1 MAEAGGG
8 TSGTSRMGEAPILAE
23 SGGGIPWSERQMPPG
38 AGVWFCAASLAVL
51 VLVSSAV
58 ALTEYRVSDDF
69 RLVGQI
75 DFSAAL
81 QYFHQTSGFGR
92 NEYRPLV
99 LLSFAWDNLW
109 WGDRAF
115 GYHLTNVLLHV
126 ANTVLLLLV
135 FHRIL
140 GQILGQITGS
150 LLPAFI
156 SAALFAFHPVH
167 HSRIAWIS
175 ARDSSLS
182 LLFLLIAWLLYLSAR
197 GGDSHSEP
205 KPGGIFAPRWAKRAM
220 SGGAFFLALLSYE
233 GAAAFPFVLAA
244 MEICLPPQPGSWS
257 ERIQQAAWRTAPHFV
272 VFVLYLGGW
281 LILFGGSIGAYDL
294 DLTVQG
300 MLQNFYRLHYNVF
313 YHIQRWLGL
322 LYLLIGILVWRQRKA
337 VGGPAGFACLVIWL
351 GYLPFLPIQGFA
363 SRFAFFSSIGVALLL
378 GLAGSGIRNG
388 NTRELRSSIV
398 STVLLLALVGYYAH
412 FSGRRLREW
421 VEAGRIAE
429 AIPAQL
435 KALRSSF
442 PSNATLVFDQIPAMH
457 RDAYVFVTGLRAA
470 VRGKYPGAVSEIFYY
485 STAIEPSL
493 REQLMQQKPAFHFRY
508 VADEERL
515 MEVGGREVLADAN
528 R

>member
-1 MAEAGGG
+1 
-8 TSGTSRMGEAPILAE
+8 
-23 SGGGIPWSERQMPPG
+23 
-38 AGVWFCAASLAVL
+38 L
-51 VLVSSAV
+51 VLVSSSV

-75 DFSAAL
+75 DFSTAL

-115 GYHLTNVLLHV
+115 GYHLTNLLLHV

-140 GQILGQITGS
+140 GRILGRLTGS

-197 GGDSHSEP
+197 EWGVESATSEAGLRP
-205 KPGGIFAPRWAKRAM
+205 SVWARHAA
-220 SGGAFFLALLSYE
+220 SQGAFLLALLSYE

-244 MEICLPPQPGSWS
+244 MEICLPLKAGPWK
-257 ERIQQAAWRTAPHFV
+257 ERMQQAAWRTAPYFLLLLFYV
-272 VFVLYLGGW
+272 AGW
-281 LILFGGSIGAYDL
+281 LVLFGGSLGAYDL
-294 DLTVQG
+294 DLTARAV
-300 MLQNFYRLHYNVF
+300 LQNFYRLHYNVF

-337 VGGPAGFACLVIWL
+337 VGGLAGFACLVIWL

-378 GLAGSGIRNG
+378 GLCATGIQSFSR
-388 NTRELRSSIV
+388 RELLSPSLCA
-398 STVLLLALVGYYAH
+398 LLLLGLVAYYAH
-412 FSGRRLREW
+412 SSSQRLRHW
-421 VEAGRIAE
+421 VEAGQIAE
-429 AIPAQL
+429 SIPAQL
-435 KALRSSF
+435 KALRPSF
-442 PSNATLVFDQIPAMH
+442 PSNTTLVFDQIPTMH
-457 RDAYVFVTGLRAA
+457 RDAYVFPTGLRAA
-470 VRGKYPGAVSEIFYY
+470 VRGKYSEPLPEIAYFP
-485 STAIEPSL
+485 TAIEPSL
-493 REQLMQQKPAFHFRY
+493 ETQLIQQKAAFHFRY
-508 VADEERL
+508 APEREQL
-515 MEVGGREVLADAN
+515 VEISRPAVLGAGP